1 MEPLAIYSVTSYNV
15 IEVLEIV
22 NNFIRFRWINGGER
36 TKTHRAKLKT
46 DSQGQVYFNT
56 YNLRIPVN
64 DCIRVV
70 P

>member
-1 MEPLAIYSVTSYNV
+1 MQPLAIYSVTAYNV

-22 NNFIRFRWINGGER
+22 NNFIKFRWINGGER
-36 TKTHRAKLKT
+36 TKTHRAKLKQ
-46 DSQGQVYFNT
+46 DNAGNSYFNT
-56 YNLRIPVN
+56 YNLRINLN

>member
-1 MEPLAIYSVTSYNV
+1 MQPLAIYSVTAYNT

-36 TKTHRAKLKT
+36 TKTHRAKIKQ
-46 DSQGQVYFNT
+46 DNAGNSYFNT
-56 YNLRIPVN
+56 YNLRIKLN